1 VTRTALATLATPFA
15 AAVLFGGVLVAT
27 HHTSVPPLTTSAASS
42 SSSQAA
48 PNRAVQPARCER
60 AGPRE
65 PFAGIAINPGITTH
79 VEAFQR
85 ATGAHIQLV
94 EFYNP
99 FTSPFQRWE
108 AQQATALGALP
119 LIQLNPRHVSL
130 KRIAAGQY
138 DERIRQYADAVRAFR
153 CRVVLSFGHEMN
165 GWWYTWG
172 LPWTKPGTFIA
183 AWRHIHDVFASE
195 HASNVIWS
203 WDPSHLYQHYAHKS
217 ASLASVWY
225 PGDAYVDWIGLD
237 GYLRTGTTFGGIFGR
252 QLRNIRSLTSKP
264 VYIAETGVASGPGQ
278 AAQIAGLFAAVRK
291 FRLAGLVWFD
301 LDGKEPWRLEGRPAG
316 LAAYR
321 KAVAAFP

>member
-1 VTRTALATLATPFA
+1 MLV
-15 AAVLFGGVLVAT
+15 GGVLVAT

-42 SSSQAA
+42 GSSQAA
-48 PNRAVQPARCER
+48 PGPASASRAVRAGRATRAFRRDRDQSGHHAPREGIPARHRR
-60 AGPRE
+60 AHPACR
-65 PFAGIAINPGITTH
+65 
-79 VEAFQR
+79 VLQ
-85 ATGAHIQLV
+85 
-94 EFYNP
+94 P
-99 FTSPFQRWE
+99 FTSPFQRWD

-130 KRIAAGQY
+130 KRIAAGRY
-138 DERIRQYADAVRAFR
+138 DERIRRYADAVRAFR

-165 GWWYTWG
+165 GWRYTWG

-183 AWRHIHDVFASE
+183 AWRHIHDIFASE

-217 ASLASVWY
+217 ASLASEWY

-237 GYLRTGTTFGGIFGR
+237 GYLRTGTTFGDIFGL
-252 QLRNIRSLTSKP
+252 QLRNIRSVTSKP
-264 VYIAETGVASGPGQ
+264 VYIAETGVARSPSQ

-291 FRLAGLVWFD
+291 YRLAGLVWFD
-301 LDGKEPWRLEGRPAG
+301 LDGKEPWRLQGRPAG

-321 KAVAAFP
+321 RAVAAFP